1 MSWNSTNYY
10 NPSFSSSRLVY
21 LIVAVPADPSADVAE
36 ELQNLLSTDFEIGH
50 YLRERVVPHA
60 VLLYTGEGLD
70 EEDDFEEEEE
80 VCSYSPSY

>member
-1 MSWNSTNYY
+1 MTCR
-10 NPSFSSSRLVY
+10 SFSRSASVLF
-21 LIVAVPADPSADVAE
+21 IVAVPADPSGDVAE

-80 VCSYSPSY
+80 VCSYSPSC